1 MPTTL
6 LLARIL
12 LGIQAL
18 ILSSVTLLVVPALFL
33 ADPEVRSPW
42 QDLLLGAATV
52 GATALAVTSVIRLG
66 AARPWSWTAAVSAH
80 LVALAGYGWFMFDAM
95 TADVPEGMLFF
106 SAVVVGT
113 PLVLLSV
120 AGLVLLLVPG
130 SVKHGFGR
138 RRAT

>member
-1 MPTTL
+1 MPTPM

-18 ILSSVTLLVVPALFL
+18 ILSSITLLVVPALFQ
-33 ADPEVRSPW
+33 ADPGLRSLW

-52 GATALAVTSVIRLG
+52 GPAALAITSVIRIG
-66 AARPWSWTAAVSAH
+66 AARPWIWAAAVSAH
-80 LVALAGYGWFMFDAM
+80 LVALAGYGWFMFEAM

-138 RRAT
+138 RAT

>member
-1 MPTTL
+1 MPTPL

-18 ILSSVTLLVVPALFL
+18 ILSSITLLVVQALFQ
-33 ADPEVRSPW
+33 ADPELRSPW

-52 GATALAVTSVIRLG
+52 GPAALAITAVIRLG
-66 AARPWSWTAAVSAH
+66 APRPWSWTAAVSAH
-80 LVALAGYGWFMFDAM
+80 LVALTGYGWFMFQAM

-138 RRAT
+138 RAT

>member
-1 MPTTL
+1 MPTPM

-18 ILSSVTLLVVPALFL
+18 ILSSITLLVVPALFQ
-33 ADPEVRSPW
+33 ADPGLRSLW

-52 GATALAVTSVIRLG
+52 GAAALAITSVIRIG
-66 AARPWSWTAAVSAH
+66 AARPWSWAAAVFAH

-138 RRAT
+138 RAT

>member
-1 MPTTL
+1 MPTPL

-18 ILSSVTLLVVPALFL
+18 ILSSITLLVVPALFQ
-33 ADPEVRSPW
+33 ADPELRSPW

-52 GATALAVTSVIRLG
+52 GAAALAITSVIRIG
-66 AARPWSWTAAVSAH
+66 AGRPWSWAAAVSAH

-138 RRAT
+138 RAT